1 MLGRE
6 ILLRFPAA
14 GGEMVVLIVA
24 SNPALSVIWAK
35 HLERQGH
42 VVMLVHSQDAAVDY
56 MSENDVDVIVLDL
69 MLEDGAALAVADY
82 ASYRHPC
89 AAIVFVTKSTFFS
102 DGSIFNHIPNAA
114 AFVEEQTPPGDLA
127 AIVEYHGR
135 V

>member
-1 MLGRE
+1 
-6 ILLRFPAA
+6 
-14 GGEMVVLIVA
+14 MVVLIVA
-24 SNPALSVIWAK
+24 SNPALSVIWAR

-42 VVMLVHSQDAAVDY
+42 SVVLVHSQDTAVNF
-56 MSENDVDVIVLDL
+56 MSENAVDVIVLDL

-82 ASYRHPC
+82 ASYRHPQSV
-89 AAIVFVTKSTFFS
+89 IVFTTNTTFFS

>member
-1 MLGRE
+1 
-6 ILLRFPAA
+6 
-14 GGEMVVLIVA
+14 MVVLIVA

-42 VVMLVHSQDAAVDY
+42 DVVLVHSQDAAVMY
-56 MSENDVDVIVLDL
+56 VAEYAVDVIVLDL
-69 MLEDGAALAVADY
+69 MLEEGAALAVADY
-82 ASYRHPC
+82 VSYRRPD
-89 AAIVFVTKSTFFS
+89 AAIIFVTNTTFFS

-135 V
+135 A